1 MLGPIPVSSW
11 FSVSLCLSGLA
22 SFPPWLSAC
31 ISARVLP
38 IGHLSLHLLCI
49 YSTLPPP
56 RCPPQQLLAGLP
68 VSRLSNGST
77 LQLTDSDGWTGVGF
91 SKWIPTSERA
101 DGDTEPIFTQSFSV
115 SVSLTLSLPPS
126 PRLLLPICLKFQ
138 FLSASLVSVLVLW
151 VLSQVSSIA
160 CPCLHEVFNE
170 KIGRGCI
177 RNGKFPMWIR
187 HPLWKN
193 FNSSIFVF
201 FGQSGLELWKDLE
214 IEPCPCPQREW
225 LIRGGRG
232 EELPRE
238 LELAYLQGTGHTR
251 RKMWLL
257 SKQCL
262 FSAHFQI
269 STF

>member
-115 SVSLTLSLPPS
+115 SVSLTLSLSLALCFSLLHSILNPTVSTIPGADLAEISQPWNQSRFLPNIFLPYSEPHPKYKWWSRMNFSVEIETFQIGAFS
-126 PRLLLPICLKFQ
+126 PTLPIAAL
-138 FLSASLVSVLVLW
+138 
-151 VLSQVSSIA
+151 
-160 CPCLHEVFNE
+160 
-170 KIGRGCI
+170 
-177 RNGKFPMWIR
+177 
-187 HPLWKN
+187 
-193 FNSSIFVF
+193 
-201 FGQSGLELWKDLE
+201 
-214 IEPCPCPQREW
+214 
-225 LIRGGRG
+225 
-232 EELPRE
+232 
-238 LELAYLQGTGHTR
+238 
-251 RKMWLL
+251 
-257 SKQCL
+257 
-262 FSAHFQI
+262 
-269 STF
+269 